1 MKSFS
6 KILIVV
12 LSFSPMF
19 LSSQTVVLINGVP
32 TKVILEGTE
41 IKDVQGEVSSYM
53 SGYEKNKKTSAFQY
67 AQLNQSGSTAAKV
80 QDNTASALVISK
92 TKVSDSPIVSGNY
105 FKFEND
111 SALLSILA
119 INDIKD
125 HANKIK
131 SGLATSILLESFH
144 LSENEESIELIR
156 NRLDACKKYF
166 EINGVPSN
174 AIVTNMYPNDK
185 ESNKVSVT
193 LR

>member
-1 MKSFS
+1 
-6 KILIVV
+6 
-12 LSFSPMF
+12 MF

-41 IKDVQGEVSSYM
+41 IKDIKGEVSSYM
-53 SGYEKNKKTSAFQY
+53 SGFEKSQKANVFQY
-67 AQLNQSGSTAAKV
+67 ARLDQSGSTAGQV
-80 QDNTASALVISK
+80 QDKSPSSLVISK
-92 TKVSDSPIVSGNY
+92 TKVSESPIISGNY

-111 SALLSILA
+111 SALLSTLA

-125 HANKIK
+125 HASKVV
-131 SGLATSILLESFH
+131 SGVASSILLESFH
-144 LSENEESIELIR
+144 LAENEKSIELIR

>member
-1 MKSFS
+1 
-6 KILIVV
+6 
-12 LSFSPMF
+12 MF